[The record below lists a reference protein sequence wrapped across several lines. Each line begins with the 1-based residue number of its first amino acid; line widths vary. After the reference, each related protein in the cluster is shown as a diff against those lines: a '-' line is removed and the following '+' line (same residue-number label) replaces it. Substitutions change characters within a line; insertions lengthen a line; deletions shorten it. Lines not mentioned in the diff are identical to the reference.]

1 MDGREGMTLPGSA
14 SYYLNRGGIGGSGSG
29 PGLNVHGPGGGSAA
43 AQAGGMHNSTVFKT
57 LTNPNMPVQ
66 PNVGVSGSSL
76 SGPSFHVENP
86 SPNFPPGMSMAMV
99 SSGSP
104 AGEPVKK
111 KRGRPRKY
119 GPDGANMSLGLSPM
133 SKPSSAVVSPGERAR
148 RGRPP
153 GTGWKQQLAPL
164 ADSSLLALLMLSLC
178 FSFPCYFNQKD
189 FSLRKIAFPMFLKG
203 FYRSGEWMNSSAGL
217 AFTPH
222 VLHVGAGEDVAA
234 KILAFA
240 QQRPRA
246 LCIMSANGTVS
257 AVTLRQPTS
266 GSTVTYEGRF
276 EILCLSGSYLVAESG
291 APNNRTGGI
300 SISVCSP
307 DGHIIGGAIGGRLIA
322 ANPVQAAKVCCPPSF
337 GGCSIDRSISCRWL
351 LTALA
356 RINLTGLAIIVSAG
370 GMQFLYGSTKVKNKP
385 ESGTKDEKHPLDQSA
400 EKSLTPA
407 AAAPSQSYT
416 PNSGTSVWPPVARS
430 EVKHSQTDIDL
441 MRG

>member
-1 MDGREGMTLPGSA
+1 MDGREGMALPGSA

-66 PNVGVSGSSL
+66 PNVGVSGSAV

-104 AGEPVKK
+104 GSEPVKK

-164 ADSSLLALLMLSLC
+164 A
-178 FSFPCYFNQKD
+178 
-189 FSLRKIAFPMFLKG
+189 
-203 FYRSGEWMNSSAGL
+203 
-217 AFTPH
+217 
-222 VLHVGAGEDVAA
+222 

-257 AVTLRQPTS
+257 AVTLRQPTTS
-266 GSTVTYEGRF
+266 GGTVTYEGRF
-276 EILCLSGSYLVAESG
+276 EILCLSGSYLVSESA

-322 ANPVQAAKVCCPPSF
+322 ANPVQVVACSF
-337 GGCSIDRSISCRWL
+337 
-351 LTALA
+351 
-356 RINLTGLAIIVSAG
+356 V
-370 GMQFLYGSTKVKNKP
+370 YGSTKVKNKP

-416 PNSGTSVWPPVARS
+416 PNSGTSVWPPVSRS
-430 EVKHSQTDIDL
+430 DIKNSQTDIDL

>member
-66 PNVGVSGSSL
+66 PNVGVSGSSV
-76 SGPSFHVENP
+76 SGTSFHVENP

-104 AGEPVKK
+104 GGEPVKK

-133 SKPSSAVVSPGERAR
+133 SKPSSAVVSPGREHGEVDHP
-148 RGRPP
+148 GRD
-153 GTGWKQQLAPL
+153 GN
-164 ADSSLLALLMLSLC
+164 SSLLLLV
-178 FSFPCYFNQKD
+178 
-189 FSLRKIAFPMFLKG
+189 

-322 ANPVQAAKVCCPPSF
+322 ANPVQVVACSF
-337 GGCSIDRSISCRWL
+337 
-351 LTALA
+351 
-356 RINLTGLAIIVSAG
+356 V
-370 GMQFLYGSTKVKNKP
+370 YGSTKVKNKP